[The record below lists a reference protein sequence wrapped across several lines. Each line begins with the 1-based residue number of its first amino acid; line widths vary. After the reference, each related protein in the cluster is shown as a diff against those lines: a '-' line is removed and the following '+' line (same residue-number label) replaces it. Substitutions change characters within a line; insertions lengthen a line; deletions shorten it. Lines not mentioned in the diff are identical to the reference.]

1 MRYWMVKFAPF
12 RVSWE
17 DILASGKFEIYS
29 VRNPQSR
36 NNLEK
41 MKLGDL
47 VFYYHSQTD
56 KQIMGIMQVTREAH
70 QDFTTSDARW
80 KSVTF
85 EPVESLKR
93 PIHLQ
98 TIKETKELKQIALVH
113 QPRLAVSELTEL
125 EFDTIKNLSSQQNN

>member
-36 NNLEK
+36 NNLEQ
-41 MKLGDL
+41 MKVGDL
-47 VFYYHSQTD
+47 AFYYHSQTD
-56 KQIMGIMQVTREAH
+56 KHVMGIMQVSREAH
-70 QDFTTSDARW
+70 QDFTTSDSRW

-85 EPVESLKR
+85 EPIETLKR
-93 PIHLQ
+93 PIPLNV
-98 TIKETKELKQIALVH
+98 IKDTEELRQIALIH
-113 QPRLAVSELTEL
+113 QPRLAVSELTKE
-125 EFDTIKNLSSQQNN
+125 EYENLIQLAICQD

>member
-36 NNLEK
+36 NNLEQ
-41 MKLGDL
+41 MKVGDL

-56 KQIMGIMQVTREAH
+56 KQVMGVMKVTREAH
-70 QDFTTSDARW
+70 QDFTTSDSRW
-80 KSVTF
+80 KSVSF
-85 EPVESLKR
+85 EPIETLKC
-93 PIHLQ
+93 PIPLQ
-98 TIKETKELKQIALVH
+98 AIKEEERLRQIALVH
-113 QPRLAVSELTEL
+113 QPRLAVSELTKEEYETL
-125 EFDTIKNLSSQQNN
+125 KQLSI

>member
-36 NNLEK
+36 NNLER

-56 KQIMGIMQVTREAH
+56 KQVMGIMQVTREAH
-70 QDFTTSDARW
+70 QDFTTTDTRW

-85 EPVESLKR
+85 EPIETLKR
-93 PIHLQ
+93 PIPLQ
-98 TIKETKELKQIALVH
+98 TIKEEGQLNQIALVH
-113 QPRLAVSELTEL
+113 QPRLAVSELTKV
-125 EFDTIKNLSSQQNN
+125 EFDIIKNLSSQ

>member
-36 NNLEK
+36 NNLER

-47 VFYYHSQTD
+47 VLYYHSQTD
-56 KQIMGIMQVTREAH
+56 KQVMGIMQVIREAH
-70 QDFTTSDARW
+70 QDFTTSDPRW

-85 EPVESLKR
+85 EPIETLKR
-93 PIHLQ
+93 PIPLQ
-98 TIKETKELKQIALVH
+98 TIKEEGQLNHIALVH
-113 QPRLAVSELTEL
+113 QPRLAVSELTKV
-125 EFDTIKNLSSQQNN
+125 EFDTIKNLSSQ

>member
-1 MRYWMVKFAPF
+1 MVKFAPF

-36 NNLEK
+36 NNLER

-56 KQIMGIMQVTREAH
+56 KQVMGIMQVIREAH
-70 QDFTTSDARW
+70 QDFTTSDPRW

-85 EPVESLKR
+85 EPIETLKT
-93 PIHLQ
+93 PIQLS
-98 TIKETKELKQIALVH
+98 TIKKTEKLQKIALVR
-113 QPRLAVSELTEL
+113 QPRLAVSELSNEEYDAL
-125 EFDTIKNLSSQQNN
+125 KQLSI

>member
-36 NNLEK
+36 NNLDQ
-41 MKLGDL
+41 MKVGDIAY
-47 VFYYHSQTD
+47 YYHSQTD
-56 KQIMGIMQVTREAH
+56 KHVMGIMQVTREAH
-70 QDFTTSDARW
+70 QDFTTSDSHW

-85 EPVESLKR
+85 EPIETLKH
-93 PIHLQ
+93 PIPLHV
-98 TIKETKELKQIALVH
+98 IKEEDRLKLISLVK
-113 QPRLAVSELTEL
+113 QPRLAVSELTKE
-125 EFDTIKNLSSQQNN
+125 EYEIIKQLSI

>member
-17 DILASGKFEIYS
+17 KILASGKFEIYS

-36 NNLEK
+36 NNLEQ

-47 VFYYHSQTD
+47 AFYYHSQTD
-56 KQIMGIMQVTREAH
+56 KLVMGIMEVTKEAH
-70 QDFTTSDARW
+70 QDFTTTDPRW

-85 EPVESLKR
+85 EPSETLKH
-93 PIHLQ
+93 PIPLQ
-98 TIKETKELKQIALVH
+98 SIREEENLKQIALIR
-113 QPRLAVSELTEL
+113 QPRLAVSELTKKEYETL
-125 EFDTIKNLSSQQNN
+125 IQLSL